1 MRNIITDIY
10 LHFRAITFSGIDLYV
25 LLVSRVQRNF
35 VTKHNKSLRLPVFI
49 PISSPFSFP
58 RYLSLPA
65 SFLTLYLSRSSILE
79 RFKCCGSV
87 THGDGS
93 YTKRISPVDRT
104 GSGSPTLPLLR
115 SLKLVSSFRP
125 APFARSFCLHP
136 AVSFG
141 GPRPASGRML

>member
-1 MRNIITDIY
+1 MSQNIIN
-10 LHFRAITFSGIDLYV
+10 LSASLFSFLFP
-25 LLVSRVQRNF
+25 LL
-35 VTKHNKSLRLPVFI
+35 
-49 PISSPFSFP
+49 FSFP

-125 APFARSFCLHP
+125 APFARTFCLHP

-141 GPRPASGRML
+141 GMRPETSIRKDALNTLPKARVVA